1 MALQDNVRNLA
12 ANPTL
17 RDLEADALRLI
28 AFSAETRILRAGDA
42 LFRRGDPSD
51 AGFLVLSG
59 AIALEAA
66 TGPATIVRAPTLIGE
81 SALVTE
87 TMRGATALARE
98 PSSVLRITRVLFH
111 RVLDE
116 YPDSAA
122 KLFQTLLDR
131 LHDLTG
137 ELDSLRAARMLDDTP
152 QERAP

>member
-1 MALQDNVRNLA
+1 MALQDNVRNLSQ
-12 ANPTL
+12 NPTL
-17 RDLEADALRLI
+17 RDLEPDALRLI
-28 AFSAETRILRAGDA
+28 AFSAETRILRAGDV
-42 LFRRGDPSD
+42 LFRRGETSD
-51 AGFLVLSG
+51 AGYVVLSG
-59 AIALEAA
+59 AIALQTE
-66 TGPATIVRAPTLIGE
+66 TGLETVVRAPTLIGE

-87 TMRGATALARE
+87 TTRGATATARE
-98 PSSVLRITRVLFH
+98 PSSVLKVTRTLFH

-122 KLFQTLLDR
+122 KLCQTLLDR

>member
-28 AFSAETRILRAGDA
+28 AFSAETRILRAGDT

-66 TGPATIVRAPTLIGE
+66 SGPATIVRAPTLIGE

-87 TMRGATALARE
+87 TNRAATAQARE

-122 KLFQTLLDR
+122 KLFHTLLDR
-131 LHDLTG
+131 LHGLTA
-137 ELDSLRAARMLDDTP
+137 ELDALRAARLLDATDL
-152 QERAP
+152 ERAP